1 MVPLWEQKPNS
12 TSRPTAPLRLQEFF
26 RLQAQRIGHTRD
38 VVEEGNDLD
47 RVHDSLLTEA
57 EAAQGPQVARRHV
70 VLGVGQLGRERAQA
84 PVRLGQIGGP
94 PIMDEPVQETVGV
107 RRRTL

>member
-1 MVPLWEQKPNS
+1 M
-12 TSRPTAPLRLQEFF
+12 APLRLQEFF
-26 RLQAQRIGHTRD
+26 RLKAQRIGHARD

-47 RVHDSLLTEA
+47 CVHDGLLAEA
-57 EAAQGPQVARRHV
+57 EAAQGLQVTRRHV
-70 VLGVGQLGRERAQA
+70 VLGVGQLGCERAQT

-94 PIMDEPVQETVGV
+94 PIVDKPVQKTVGI